1 MSAQLIFSAFFCFF
15 SLTDDAEGDTLP
27 HKPAKNASI
36 HIEKSDESD
45 ASEIEDENEDPDDP
59 YNLAAY
65 DDEDDGGKVDYLRID
80 DIFCI
85 KICNT

>member
-1 MSAQLIFSAFFCFF
+1 MSAQLILLLLFF

-45 ASEIEDENEDPDDP
+45 ASEIEDENENPDDP

-80 DIFCI
+80 GVFCI
-85 KICNT
+85 EICNT